1 MLTGE
6 LGDQAV
12 PGVKERWVVHEM
24 EKKTFFSIHDFD
36 DWPVRWRAREG
47 FELSLP
53 LILSEKTFCR
63 GQLKKKADSESE
75 EEMPAEEVRK
85 VYCFYL

>member
-47 FELSLP
+47 FEL
-53 LILSEKTFCR
+53 ILSEKTF
-63 GQLKKKADSESE
+63 
-75 EEMPAEEVRK
+75 
-85 VYCFYL
+85 